1 MQSLTLLEY
10 LLKTGSDRI
19 PKQSQENIH
28 IIKPLV
34 EYRFTDKDGK
44 DQVPAQ
50 VDVFTEG
57 SGGRLISQESVVSRI
72 KSLISMLFFLL
83 PSQVPALMNDTETF
97 KNSYLIT
104 LNMHFPPKRTEKTV
118 TRGFSLQVLEK

>member
-1 MQSLTLLEY
+1 MKKFQTKAKNVLNIMNARCCIKRINNSFLFVWLQSLTLLEY

-50 VDVFTEG
+50 VSVFTEG
-57 SGGRLISQESVVSRI
+57 SGCSLISQETCTIRR
-72 KSLISMLFFLL
+72 
-83 PSQVPALMNDTETF
+83 
-97 KNSYLIT
+97 YLI
-104 LNMHFPPKRTEKTV
+104 
-118 TRGFSLQVLEK
+118 